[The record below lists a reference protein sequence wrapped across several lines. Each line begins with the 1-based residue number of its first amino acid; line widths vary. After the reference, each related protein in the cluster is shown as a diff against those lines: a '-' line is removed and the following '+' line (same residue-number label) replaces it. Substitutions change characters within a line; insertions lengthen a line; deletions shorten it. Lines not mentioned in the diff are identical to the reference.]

1 MFTRWS
7 RVLDVSQLVCA
18 ALILGMAITVTYEI
32 VARYF
37 FDAPTTWAQEISV
50 YFLLALALLGLAPT
64 LAADEH
70 IRIDLLTRMLSLTVQ
85 RWLRICA
92 LAAIALYAGIATVGG
107 WGIVQQSLR
116 FGRKSLTLLEVPVWI
131 PQTLL
136 PIGMVL
142 LALTAVVGIAA
153 LLRQRAPDV
162 RG

>member
-1 MFTRWS
+1 MVTRWS
-7 RVLDVSQLVCA
+7 RVLDVSQFVCA
-18 ALILGMAITVTYEI
+18 LTILGMGVTVTYEI

-70 IRIDLLTRMLSLTVQ
+70 IRIDLVTRKLPLAAQ

-92 LAAIALYAGIATVGG
+92 LAAIAIYAGIAAVGG
-107 WGIVQQSLR
+107 WGMVQQSLR

-136 PIGMVL
+136 PIGMAL

-153 LLRQRAPDV
+153 LLWHTADA

>member
-1 MFTRWS
+1 LTSWT
-7 RVLDVSQLVCA
+7 RVLGVSQLICA
-18 ALILGMAITVTYEI
+18 LAILGMGITVTYEI
-32 VARYF
+32 IARYF
-37 FDAPTTWAQEISV
+37 FDAPTTWAQEISI

-70 IRIDLLTRMLSLTVQ
+70 IRIDLLTRKLPLAVQ
-85 RWLRICA
+85 LWLRICA
-92 LAAIALYAGIATVGG
+92 LAAIAIYAGIAAVGG
-107 WGIVQQSLR
+107 WGMMQQSLR

-136 PIGMVL
+136 PIGMAL

-153 LLRQRAPDV
+153 LLWQRTADP